1 MAFEDGNPPV
11 FDGNDFQY
19 WKVRMAYFLE
29 AAGTKVWRVTVEG
42 YNPPVDPHAPT
53 VEEELLVKA
62 NAKDKNLLYGAMI
75 KEVFNRICSCATS
88 HDIWTA
94 LELIHEGSKSVR
106 NDRYDGLI
114 KKFNNF
120 VMNQNERVND
130 MYSRLNVLVEEIKAL
145 NVKRITDEDVVRKII
160 SILPRPEYQ
169 IITTLLR
176 QEDLESMTPADIL
189 GRIAAHELYELDGVL
204 ATSSSTPSKNLAL
217 KIEHEPRRRKVA
229 KEDSSDDDDNED
241 ISSIIK
247 ATMKLMSRLNK
258 KGLEFNPKTGR
269 FSPMGDQSHR
279 KMVCYNC
286 GEKGHIS
293 PKCSKPKKPQ
303 ERGKN
308 KGKAPF
314 SKKKNF
320 KSQGHAYVGEW
331 LSSDDEDEDEQEEDE
346 EDSSNDEDVA
356 GVAITCESPLPPPPM
371 CFMAKGGAKKKKKQ
385 DPRKGTWDEATDSE
399 FEEEE
404 VAPKKGNK
412 KKEEVLREE
421 IINSD
426 SEDEDEEVTVES
438 LLPKLNCV
446 MKQLLKEHAKVK
458 ALTRDNNELIKGLE
472 EYDESYE
479 ELRTKYD
486 YLVSDHDNLK
496 TRHEKLS
503 IEHEELKISHTE
515 LECSLNEKVPS
526 NTPSS
531 NDGISSV
538 AKGDASTSCQNLL
551 YMA

>member
-1 MAFEDGNPPV
+1 MAC
-11 FDGNDFQY
+11 Y
-19 WKVRMAYFLE
+19 LE
-29 AAGTKVWRVTVEG
+29 VVGSDVWRVTVED
-42 YNPPVDPHAPT
+42 YTPQVDPHAPT

-62 NAKDKNLLYGAMI
+62 NAKAKTLLYGAMT
-75 KEVFNRICSCATS
+75 KEVFNRICSCTTS

-114 KKFNNF
+114 KKFNSF

-145 NVKRITDEDVVRKII
+145 NVKKITDEDVVRKII

-169 IITTLLR
+169 IIATLLR
-176 QEDLESMTPADIL
+176 QEDLESMTPADVL

-217 KIEHEPRRRKVA
+217 KIEHEPRRRNLA
-229 KEDSSDDDDNED
+229 KEDTSDNDYNKD

-303 ERGKN
+303 ERSKN

-314 SKKKNF
+314 GKKKNF
-320 KSQGHAYVGEW
+320 KSRGRAYVGEW
-331 LSSDDEDEDEQEEDE
+331 LSSNDEDEDEQVEDE
-346 EDSSNDEDVA
+346 EDSSDDEDVA
-356 GVAITCESPLPPPPM
+356 GVAITCESPLPFPTM
-371 CFMAKGGAKKKKKQ
+371 CFMAKGGANKKKKQ

-399 FEEEE
+399 SEEEE

-412 KKEEVLREE
+412 KKKEVHREE

-426 SEDEDEEVTVES
+426 SEDEEIGRAHV
-438 LLPKLNCV
+438 
-446 MKQLLKEHAKVK
+446 
-458 ALTRDNNELIKGLE
+458 
-472 EYDESYE
+472 
-479 ELRTKYD
+479 
-486 YLVSDHDNLK
+486 
-496 TRHEKLS
+496 
-503 IEHEELKISHTE
+503 
-515 LECSLNEKVPS
+515 
-526 NTPSS
+526 
-531 NDGISSV
+531 
-538 AKGDASTSCQNLL
+538 
-551 YMA
+551 

>member
-1 MAFEDGNPPV
+1 
-11 FDGNDFQY
+11 
-19 WKVRMAYFLE
+19 
-29 AAGTKVWRVTVEG
+29 
-42 YNPPVDPHAPT
+42 
-53 VEEELLVKA
+53 
-62 NAKDKNLLYGAMI
+62 MI
-75 KEVFNRICSCATS
+75 EK
-88 HDIWTA
+88 
-94 LELIHEGSKSVR
+94 
-106 NDRYDGLI
+106 
-114 KKFNNF
+114 
-120 VMNQNERVND
+120 
-130 MYSRLNVLVEEIKAL
+130 IKAL
-145 NVKRITDEDVVRKII
+145 NVKKITDEDVVRNII

-169 IITTLLR
+169 IIATLLR
-176 QEDLESMTPADIL
+176 QEDLESMTPADVL
-189 GRIAAHELYELDGVL
+189 RRIAAHELFELDGVL

-279 KMVCYNC
+279 KMMCYNY

-293 PKCSKPKKPQ
+293 PKCSKPKKHQ
-303 ERGKN
+303 EKSKN

-314 SKKKNF
+314 GKKKNF
-320 KSQGHAYVGEW
+320 NSRGRAYVGEW

-346 EDSSNDEDVA
+346 EDSSDDEDVA

-399 FEEEE
+399 
-404 VAPKKGNK
+404 
-412 KKEEVLREE
+412 
-421 IINSD
+421 

-438 LLPKLNCV
+438 LLSKFNCV
-446 MKQLLKEHAKVK
+446 MKQLFNEHAKVK

-486 YLVSDHDNLK
+486 NLFIDHDKLK

-503 IEHEELKISHTE
+503 IEHE
-515 LECSLNEKVPS
+515 
-526 NTPSS
+526 
-531 NDGISSV
+531 
-538 AKGDASTSCQNLL
+538 
-551 YMA
+551 